1 MSNKTVI
8 LSNLWLKSI
17 VFGCVGGLIN
27 LLPLSFLSN
36 TEFLFGQLFAF
47 YILFKY
53 GLRYAL
59 VTGSIA
65 SSFLFIKWGH
75 SWSAIVLTLE
85 LFWLYKFSIQKHKPI
100 FSTGIIFWLLIG
112 IPIVGVIGIFI
123 LNLPWLSIVIAQ
135 VKYLLNAMVCLSIA
149 NIVYLYSTKF
159 LSQNQKHKISLES
172 LLNQTISTLV
182 GLAILAVTLI
192 VINFNHQ
199 KFQYD
204 VRTQLTNKASDI
216 ANLVD
221 THLTRHA
228 NAIKVESQ
236 SIINGVSRQDAIN
249 NLADNYPYFLTSFTT
264 DKAGYIESAV
274 PSSFLKKFKSNSFS
288 VSDREYFKQS
298 KMTKQVYISD
308 AFEGRGF
315 GNDPIVAIAKGIYI
329 KGDFTGIIEGSLNL
343 KDFSN
348 YQPKLFD
355 QVVDLLILDKENKVV
370 FYTGEMNYP
379 ILSKVSKDKLALLNT
394 NDNNPVFTAQN
405 NEAYFVSNQ
414 KSQQSQ
420 WRSIL
425 FFKQSYIEM
434 QSALSWLKAI
444 LAMSFIFVLVFGFTT
459 KLSRWLVSG
468 IHSLSQ
474 QMNAFNP
481 MKNTSLEFNKQHSW
495 YEIDQLQQ
503 QFNKLVNKL
512 NISFFELAKSDKENS
527 ELNRKLSS
535 YNENL
540 ALEVE
545 KTTHSL
551 KMSMQV
557 AERANK
563 AKSIFL
569 ANMSHEIRTPMNGII
584 GMNNIILKM
593 PDLPDDVLEKVK
605 LTQSS
610 ANTLM
615 TLLNDILDF
624 SKIEAGQLKLEQCK
638 TNLHDLFQECAQIFQ
653 LSSLQK
659 DVLFTLNGLNQLPTW
674 VNTDPVRLKQIIVNL
689 LSNAG
694 KFTNKGE
701 VKLNLAYTNDTL
713 RIAVVDTGIGIN
725 LEQQK
730 RLFTEF
736 NQADSSTTRKY
747 GGTGLGLAICRKLA
761 LLFNGSL
768 ELQSEIGKGSCFK
781 VSIPLTTLHMVKVDE
796 VPTIDNF
803 DLSGRTI
810 LLVEDNNIN
819 QIVAATMLKSFGAN
833 VEIAENGKIALDKL
847 SLKAYSAV
855 LMDCQMPI
863 MDGLEATRLIRN
875 FPDKYGKPIII
886 ALTANAF
893 KEDQQRCLAVG
904 MNDFISKPI
913 EDKILLSVLKKWLKK
928 SME

>member
-1 MSNKTVI
+1 MTNKPALI
-8 LSNLWLKSI
+8 SNLWIKSI
-17 VFGCVGGLIN
+17 VFGCFGGLIN

-59 VTGSIA
+59 VTGSLA

-85 LFWLYKFSIQKHKPI
+85 LLWLYRYSIQKHKPI
-100 FSTGIIFWLLIG
+100 FSTGIVFWLLIG
-112 IPIVGVIGIFI
+112 IPIIGVIGVVIFNI
-123 LNLPWLSIVIAQ
+123 PWLSIVIAQ

-149 NIVYLYSTKF
+149 NMVYLYSSHF
-159 LSQNQKHKISLES
+159 ISQNKNHKTSLES

-199 KFQYD
+199 KFQFD
-204 VRTQLTNKASDI
+204 VRTQLANKAGGI

-228 NAIKVESQ
+228 NAIKVGSQ
-236 SIINGVSRQDAIN
+236 SIVNGASHQDVIN
-249 NLADNYPYFLTSFTT
+249 NLTDNYPNFLTSFTA
-264 DKAGYIESAV
+264 DKTGYIESAV
-274 PSSFLKKFKSNSFS
+274 PSSFLKKLKSGSFS
-288 VSDREYFKQS
+288 VTDREYFKQS
-298 KMTKQVYISD
+298 EMNKNVYISD

-315 GNDPIVAIAKGIYI
+315 GNDPIVAIAKGIY
-329 KGDFTGIIEGSLNL
+329 DNDRFTGIIEGSLNL
-343 KDFSN
+343 KDLSN

-370 FYTGEMNYP
+370 FYSGEMDYP
-379 ILSKVSKDKLALLNT
+379 ILSKVSQDKLALLNID
-394 NDNNPVFTAQN
+394 DNNPIFTTKE
-405 NEAYFVSNQ
+405 NEAYFVSSQ
-414 KSQQSQ
+414 KSQHSQ
-420 WRSIL
+420 WRSVL

-444 LAMSFIFVLVFGFTT
+444 LAMSCIFVLVFIFTT

-474 QMNAFNP
+474 QMNDFDP
-481 MKNTSLEFNKQHSW
+481 MKNNGVALNKQQSW

-503 QFNKLVNKL
+503 QFNILANKL

-527 ELNRKLSS
+527 DLNSKLSL

-540 ALEVE
+540 ASEVE
-545 KTTHSL
+545 KTTQSL
-551 KMSMQV
+551 KLSMQV

-593 PDLPDDVLEKVK
+593 PDLPDDVLDKVQ

-624 SKIEAGQLKLEQCK
+624 SKIEAGQLKLEHCK
-638 TNLHDLFQECAQIFQ
+638 TNLHDLFAESIQIFK
-653 LSSLQK
+653 LSSLQNGVSFK
-659 DVLFTLNGLNQLPTW
+659 VNGLEQLPIW
-674 VNTDPVRLKQIIVNL
+674 VDTDPVRLKQIISNL

-694 KFTNKGE
+694 KFTHQGE
-701 VKLNLAYTNDTL
+701 VKLNMTYSNHIL
-713 RIAVVDTGIGIN
+713 RFAVVDTGIGIN
-725 LEQQK
+725 DDQQK
-730 RLFTEF
+730 KLFTEF

-747 GGTGLGLAICRKLA
+747 GGTGLGLAICRKLV
-761 LLFNGSL
+761 LLFNGSM
-768 ELQSEIGKGSCFK
+768 ELDSEIDKGSCFK
-781 VSIPLTTLHMVKVDE
+781 VMLQILPSQIKSDKKTGVKQE
-796 VPTIDNF
+796 TH
-803 DLSGRTI
+803 LYGKKI
-810 LLVEDNNIN
+810 LLVEDNKVN
-819 QIVAATMLKSFGAN
+819 QIVAHTILESFDAN
-833 VEIAENGKIALDKL
+833 VEIAENGQEALDKL
-847 SLKAYSAV
+847 SQTTYSAV

-863 MDGLEATRLIRN
+863 MDGLEATRLIRQS
-875 FPDKYGKPIII
+875 PSKYGKPIII

-893 KEDQQRCLAVG
+893 DEDQKRCLTAG

-913 EDKILLSVLKKWLKK
+913 ENEVLLSVLNKWTCKNF
-928 SME
+928 E

>member
-1 MSNKTVI
+1 MTNKTTLI
-8 LSNLWLKSI
+8 SNLWIKSI
-17 VFGCVGGLIN
+17 VFGCFGGLVN

-47 YILFKY
+47 YILFTC

-59 VTGSIA
+59 VAGFLA

-75 SWSAIVLTLE
+75 SWPVIVLTLE
-85 LFWLYKFSIQKHKPI
+85 LLWLYRFSIEKHKSR
-100 FSTGIIFWLLIG
+100 FSTGIVFWLLIG
-112 IPIVGVIGIFI
+112 IPIIGVIGVIVFNI
-123 LNLPWLSIVIAQ
+123 PWLSIIIAQ
-135 VKYLLNAMVCLSIA
+135 VKYFLNAMVCLSIA
-149 NIVYLYSTKF
+149 NMVFLYSPH
-159 LSQNQKHKISLES
+159 LISQNQKHKTSLES

-199 KFQYD
+199 RFQFD
-204 VRTQLTNKASDI
+204 VRTQLANKAGDI

-228 NAIKVESQ
+228 NAIKVGTQ
-236 SIINGVSRQDAIN
+236 SIINGSSRQDVIN
-249 NLADNYPYFLTSFTT
+249 NLTDNYPNFLTSFTA
-264 DKAGYIESAV
+264 DKTGNIESAV
-274 PSSFLKKFKSNSFS
+274 PNSFLAKLKSGSFS
-288 VSDREYFKQS
+288 VIDRDYFKQS
-298 KMTKQVYISD
+298 EMSKDVNISD

-315 GNDPIVAIAKGIYI
+315 GNDPIVAIAKGIY
-329 KGDFTGIIEGSLNL
+329 DNDHFTGIIEGSLNL

-355 QVVDLLILDKENKVV
+355 QVVDLLILDKGNQVV
-370 FYTGEMNYP
+370 FYSGDMNFP
-379 ILSKVSKDKLALLNT
+379 ILSKVSQDKLSLLKT
-394 NDNNPVFTAQN
+394 DDNNPVFTTKD
-405 NEAYFVSNQ
+405 NEAYFVSSQ
-414 KSQQSQ
+414 KSEQSQ

-444 LAMSFIFVLVFGFTT
+444 LAMSCIFVLVFIFTT

-468 IHSLSQ
+468 IHSLSK
-474 QMNAFNP
+474 QMNDFDP
-481 MKNTSLEFNKQHSW
+481 MKNTQVALNKQQAW

-503 QFNKLVNKL
+503 QFNKLANKL
-512 NISFFELAKSDKENS
+512 NISFSELARSDSENTD
-527 ELNRKLSS
+527 LNKQLNL

-540 ALEVE
+540 ASEVE
-545 KTTHSL
+545 KTTRSL
-551 KMSMQV
+551 KLSMQV

-593 PDLPDDVLEKVK
+593 PDLPDEVLEKVQ

-624 SKIEAGQLKLEQCK
+624 SKIEAGQLRLEQCK
-638 TNLHDLFQECAQIFQ
+638 TNLHELFEQSIQIFK

-659 DVLFTLNGLNQLPTW
+659 GVTLKINGLEKLPIW
-674 VNTDPVRLKQIIVNL
+674 VDTDPVRLKQIISNL

-694 KFTNKGE
+694 KFTHQGE
-701 VKLNLAYTNDTL
+701 VKLNMTYSNDKL
-713 RIAVVDTGIGIN
+713 RFAVVDTGIGIN
-725 LEQQK
+725 ESQQK
-730 RLFTEF
+730 TLFSEF

-747 GGTGLGLAICRKLA
+747 GGTGLGLAICRKLV
-761 LLFNGSL
+761 LLFGGSI
-768 ELQSEIGKGSCFK
+768 ELVSEINKGSCFK
-781 VSIPLTTLHMVKVDE
+781 VMIPVTTSETKIKEIAEVKPD
-796 VPTIDNF
+796 IN
-803 DLSGRTI
+803 LSGKKI
-810 LLVEDNNIN
+810 LLVEDNKVN
-819 QIVAATMLKSFGAN
+819 QIVAHTILESFDAS
-833 VEIAENGKIALDKL
+833 VEIAENGQEALNKL
-847 SLKAYSAV
+847 SQTTYSAV

-863 MDGLEATRLIRN
+863 MDGLEATRLIRQSAN
-875 FPDKYGKPIII
+875 IYGEPIII

-893 KEDQQRCLAVG
+893 DEDQQRCLAVG

-913 EDKILLSVLKKWLKK
+913 ESEVLLSVLNKWCEKR
-928 SME
+928 